1 MCYSKNK
8 DITLLD
14 EPLQGR
20 LHMRFFLSIVF
31 YVMFSLAPIQS
42 FADSFKLNEG
52 DIPPDYLG
60 YDSNGEKVRV
70 SDHKGKIVVVTFW
83 ATWCPPCLKE
93 LPVLERLQR
102 RLGPDLIK
110 VVAVN
115 YKESKKKFRLIKD
128 AFTDS
133 SITLTHDK
141 KNRIGKKYG
150 VDAIPHLIII
160 GKDGKIS
167 YQARGYG
174 EGSIDMLVE
183 KINQHLK
190 T

>member
-1 MCYSKNK
+1 
-8 DITLLD
+8 
-14 EPLQGR
+14 
-20 LHMRFFLSIVF
+20 MRIFLTSFF
-31 YVMFSLAPIQS
+31 YVMFLIAPVQS
-42 FADSFKLNEG
+42 FADSFKLNKG
-52 DIPPDYLG
+52 DTPPDYLG
-60 YDSNGEKVRV
+60 YDSNGKKVWVR
-70 SDHKGKIVVVTFW
+70 DHKGKIVVVTFW

-93 LPVLERLQR
+93 LTVLARLQR
-102 RLGPDLIK
+102 RLGPDVIK

-115 YKESKKKFRLIKD
+115 YKESKRKFRLIKK

-133 SITLTHDK
+133 PITLTHDK
-141 KNRIGKKYG
+141 KNSIGKKYG

-183 KINQHLK
+183 IINQHLQ